1 MSKTVVNINDEFEF
15 RKWCIEQ
22 AIRWP
27 SSGNYAAAFP
37 PISLEINI
45 LDRAEHIYNWVKKIK

>member
-1 MSKTVVNINDEFEF
+1 MKTPIKKDNEFEF

-27 SSGNYAAAFP
+27 LSGNYAAAFP
-37 PISLEINI
+37 PISNEVNI
-45 LDRAEHIYNWVKKIK
+45 LDRAERIFKWVKNVK